1 MINKTLTLQEKYKI
15 ALQIREIENE
25 KLKLKSVS
33 KWTENIDIFMQGKVI
48 VE

>member
-33 KWTENIDIFMQGKVI
+33 KRRI
-48 VE
+48 VFFTASWKKL